1 MLHSLGAMLLYKG
14 RDEGLWRL
22 RRLLAVIKVSLSP
35 RKGRPLPKQRF
46 ISLRIKV
53 DLLLADVQKNL
64 DEEASFARARLL
76 GARGIA

>member
-1 MLHSLGAMLLYKG
+1 MLQSLGAMLLYKG

-22 RRLLAVIKVSLSP
+22 RRLLAGIKVSLSP

-64 DEEASFARARLL
+64 DEGASFARARLL
-76 GARGIA
+76 RVRGIA

>member
-1 MLHSLGAMLLYKG
+1 MLQSLGAMLLYKG

-22 RRLLAVIKVSLSP
+22 RRLLAGIKVSLSP
-35 RKGRPLPKQRF
+35 KLDRPLPKQRF

-64 DEEASFARARLL
+64 DDGASFARARLL